1 MSLSVVAG
9 PIIAAALGGVLSVLA
24 LDLMRGRPGRKFKDA
39 VILEYGA
46 APRFFALA
54 GLCLPILSLMAA
66 SRAGTLLLTTV
77 FCTLALVTAYFTV
90 MAVYQSFFVRMAFDK
105 TGVYFRSPLRGAR
118 IIEWAAVERLAYSD
132 IAQMHYIKVAN
143 GELFWMSR
151 CMNGFDEF
159 EARLNQIQANASSS
173 DQL

>member
-1 MSLSVVAG
+1 MSLSIIAG
-9 PIIAAALGGVLSVLA
+9 PMIAAALGGVLSVLA
-24 LDLMRGRPGRKFKDA
+24 LDMMRGRKGRKFKDA

-54 GLCLPILSLMAA
+54 GLSLPVLSLLAA
-66 SRAGTLLLTTV
+66 WWAEGLATTAA
-77 FCTLALVTAYFTV
+77 FCALALVTAYFTV
-90 MAVYQSFFVRMAFDK
+90 MAVYLSFFTRMAFDK

-132 IAQMHYIKVAN
+132 IAQMHYIKAAN

-159 EARLNQIQANASSS
+159 EARLNQIQANASCS